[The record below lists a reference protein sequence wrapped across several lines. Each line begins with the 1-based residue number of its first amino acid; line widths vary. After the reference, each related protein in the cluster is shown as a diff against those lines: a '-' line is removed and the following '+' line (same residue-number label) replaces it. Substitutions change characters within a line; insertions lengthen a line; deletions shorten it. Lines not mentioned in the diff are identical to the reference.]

1 MSAPYKFRIGQTVYY
16 QPATHNQG
24 AARGTFQIIARLPQ
38 NDAGKFEYRI
48 KHLSEPHERVVKES
62 EQRLVKDQ

>member
-1 MSAPYKFRIGQTVYY
+1 MSAAHKFQIGQTVYY
-16 QPATHNQG
+16 QPATHNQ
-24 AARGTFQIIARLPQ
+24 ARGTFQIIARLPQ

-62 EQRLVKDQ
+62 ELTAVKDQ